1 MTTKYIPLDKDKH
14 SALKVNPVH
23 NYEFVKDTHL
33 ASATLREFA
42 QVASCMP
49 IVFINDQK
57 SGNFHTIAMFG
68 LEQNSNLYFQNDKW
82 LGHIVP
88 LNVQRYPFDVRPDG
102 EKLGV
107 FFDESSSLIGDE
119 GEALFTEEGE
129 PSEYLNN
136 QQQLLGDIANSEMA
150 TQKFIKEVV
159 ELGLLDTVQLAVQ
172 YVNGENRNVT
182 GLHSINEKRVNALPD
197 EKILELKK
205 SGYLGAIYT
214 SMLSLGQLNRM
225 VQLSST
231 TDKPIRSIQLN
242 LIDENAEKAEEPASE
257 ESSS

>member
-1 MTTKYIPLDKDKH
+1 MTTKYIPLDKEKH

-49 IVFINDQK
+49 IVFINDQA
-57 SGNFHTIAMFG
+57 SGNYHTIAMFG
-68 LEQNSNLYFQNDKW
+68 LEQNSNLYFQDGKW
-82 LGHIVP
+82 MGHIVP

-102 EKLGV
+102 DKLGV
-107 FFDESSSLIGDE
+107 FFDESSSLMGEE
-119 GEALFTEEGE
+119 GEALFTEAGE

-150 TQKFIKEVV
+150 TQRFIKEVV
-159 ELGLLDTVQLAVQ
+159 DLGLLDTIQLAVQ
-172 YVNGENRNVT
+172 YANGENRNVT
-182 GLHSINEKRVNALPD
+182 GLHSISEKRLNALSD

-205 SGYLGAIYT
+205 SGHLGAIYT
-214 SMLSLGQLNRM
+214 AMLSLGQLNRL

-242 LIDENAEKAEEPASE
+242 LVEDKAEEAATE
-257 ESSS
+257 ES

>member
-1 MTTKYIPLDKDKH
+1 MTTKYIPLDKEKH

-49 IVFINDQK
+49 IVFINDQA

-82 LGHIVP
+82 MGHIVP

-107 FFDESSSLIGDE
+107 FFDENSSLIGDE
-119 GEALFTEEGE
+119 GEALFTEAGE
-129 PSEYLNN
+129 PSEYLNK
-136 QQQLLGDIANSEMA
+136 QQQMLGDIANSEMA
-150 TQKFIKEVV
+150 TQRFIKEVV
-159 ELGLLDTVQLAVQ
+159 DLGLLDTIQLAVQ

-182 GLHSINEKRVNALPD
+182 GLHSINEKRLNELPD
-197 EKILELKK
+197 DKILELKK
-205 SGYLGAIYT
+205 SGHLGAIYT
-214 SMLSLGQLNRM
+214 SMLSLGQLNRL

-242 LIDENAEKAEEPASE
+242 LTEDKVEEAVKE
-257 ESSS
+257 ES